1 MSQPIEQGKQISPVL
16 THRGS
21 GSAEH
26 EPKGTYPRKVSSIV
40 ARAVVLIFDTLGN
53 VAFGRRVEL
62 LLDGAF
68 GGDIVR
74 PPPPGE

>member
-1 MSQPIEQGKQISPVL
+1 MSQPLEQGKPIPPVL
-16 THRGS
+16 THRCS

-26 EPKGTYPRKVSSIV
+26 EPKGTYPRKVSSV
-40 ARAVVLIFDTLGN
+40 AARAVVLIFDTVGN

-68 GGDIVR
+68 GGNIV